1 MAFCKDFQD
10 TLDKFNVPTKEQ
22 QELFAR
28 SCKAPSPT
36 LSASPRLAFEIKD
49 SRTRRIVG

>member
-10 TLDKFNVPTKEQ
+10 TLDKFKVPTKEQ

-28 SCKAPSPT
+28 S